1 MRFGL
6 CAKFEKHL
14 KMNGP
19 KLVWSSVIHVAFS
32 ETYALDKAGL
42 SIVGVR
48 LPPMISRRTIDLG
61 FAFTFAL
68 TLTLLGAANSVRSQ
82 IKAPARNFEFIYLAR
97 IPALPPDSKALTVWI
112 PLPQS
117 DRYQTISGLK
127 IECPFPYTTHRDPE
141 YGNEYLYA
149 QVPAGPALKEV
160 RVTFQ
165 VTRQEHRVDFDVHPS
180 SAPLAGADPSSLQRF
195 LQPDRRVPLQGVI
208 ADLAAQETRGIQDPL
223 EKARAIYN
231 YVIATMRYDK
241 SGTGWGNGDAIWA
254 CTSKRGNCTDFHSLL
269 IGMMRSAGIPA
280 RFEIGFPLPADKH
293 EGAIPGYH
301 CWAQFYVEPYGW
313 IPVDA
318 SEAWKHPEKKN
329 YFFGAHD
336 DSRLQFTVGRDIRLD
351 PPQQGDPL
359 NYFIY
364 PYAELDGKPLAI
376 ESNFAFQDRMSSS
389 D

>member
-1 MRFGL
+1 
-6 CAKFEKHL
+6 
-14 KMNGP
+14 
-19 KLVWSSVIHVAFS
+19 
-32 ETYALDKAGL
+32 
-42 SIVGVR
+42 
-48 LPPMISRRTIDLG
+48 MISHRSMDLG
-61 FAFTFAL
+61 FALTFAL
-68 TLTLLGAANSVRSQ
+68 ALLGWPVRSQ
-82 IKAPARNFEFIYLAR
+82 INGPVRNIEFTYLAR
-97 IPALPPDSKALTVWI
+97 IPAVPPGSKILAVWI

-117 DRYQTISGLK
+117 DPYQTVSDLK
-127 IECPFPYTTHRDPE
+127 IESPFPYTTHRDPE
-141 YGNEYLYA
+141 YGNEYLYL
-149 QVPAGPALKEV
+149 QVRTGQVSPLEEV
-160 RVTFQ
+160 RVSFQ
-165 VTRQEHRVDFDVHPS
+165 VTRQEHTVDFDAHPS
-180 SAPLAGADPSSLQRF
+180 RTPTVGADPLGLERF
-195 LQPDRRVPLQGVI
+195 LQADRRVPLQGVI
-208 ADLAAQETRGIQDPL
+208 ADLSAQETRGIRDPL

-231 YVIATMRYDK
+231 YVVATMRYDK

-293 EGAIPGYH
+293 EGSIPGYH

-318 SEAWKHPEKKN
+318 SEAWKHPEKRN

-336 DSRLQFTVGRDIRLD
+336 DNRLQFTVGRDIRLD

-364 PYAELDGKPLAI
+364 PYAELDGKPFAV
-376 ESNFAFQDRMSSS
+376 ESKFSFQDRMSGS